1 MTADMKVL
9 ISADMEGTC
18 GVVSWTQVMPPEVTG
33 SSEPNSQDRY
43 LRTRERMTAE
53 VNAAVEGALAGG
65 ASEVIVNDSHDGMR
79 NLIPDRLHPAVRF
92 ITGSDKP
99 LGMVQGV
106 DLDGVGAVFY
116 TGYHA
121 KAGTP
126 AAPLAHTWSGW
137 LNDVRIDGTS
147 TGEFGINA
155 VVAGHYGIPVVLVT
169 GDDKAV
175 SQTQALLGDQVVGA
189 VVKEG
194 ISTFSA
200 LHLHPLKAQQ
210 VIRDAAEAAVGRVRQ
225 ARPLTLEPGRAVE
238 LEFDHQARADQAI
251 QVPGVSRTGER
262 SVTWIPEDGYEFIQT
277 FSAVMMCAGIRMS
290 P

>member
-1 MTADMKVL
+1 MKVL

-18 GVVSWTQVMPPEVTG
+18 GVVSWVQVMPPEVAG
-33 SSEPNSQDRY
+33 AHEPSSLDEY
-43 LRTRERMTAE
+43 TRTRERMTAE

-65 ASEVIVNDSHDGMR
+65 ADEVIVNDSHDGMR
-79 NLIPDRLHPAVRF
+79 NLLPDTLHPAVRF
-92 ITGSDKP
+92 ITGNDKP
-99 LGMVQGV
+99 LGMMQGV

-126 AAPLAHTWSGW
+126 AAPLAHTWTGW
-137 LNDVRIDGTS
+137 LNDVRLDGVS

-155 VVAGHYGIPVVLVT
+155 AVAGYYGVPVVMVS

-175 SQTQALLGDQVVGA
+175 AQTQALLGEQVAGA

-200 LHLHPLKAQQ
+200 LHLHPEKAQRL
-210 VIRDAAEAAVGRVRQ
+210 IREAAQEGIGRASLALPYVLPRG
-225 ARPLTLEPGRAVE
+225 AAVE
-238 LEFDHQARADQAI
+238 LTFDHQARADQAVL
-251 QVPGVSRTGER
+251 VPGVARTGER
-262 SVTWIPEDGYEFIQT
+262 SIAWNPSHGDDFMRT
-277 FSAVMMCAGIRMS
+277 FRAVMKCAAISMS

>member
-1 MTADMKVL
+1 MKVL

-18 GVVSWTQVMPPEVTG
+18 GVVSWVQVMPPEYVNG
-33 SSEPNSQDRY
+33 SEPSAQDRY

-53 VNAAVEGALAGG
+53 VNAAVEGALAAG
-65 ASEVIVNDSHDGMR
+65 ADEVIVNDSHDGMR
-79 NLIPDRLHPAVRF
+79 NIIPDQLHSEVRF
-92 ITGSDKP
+92 ITGNDKP
-99 LGMVQGV
+99 LGMMQGV

-126 AAPLAHTWSGW
+126 AAPLAHTWTGW
-137 LNDVRIDGTS
+137 LNDVKLDGVS

-155 VVAGHYGIPVVLVT
+155 AVAGYYGVPVVMIS

-175 SQTQALLGDQVVGA
+175 AQTQALLGEQVAGA

-200 LHLHPLKAQQ
+200 LHLHPEKARQR
-210 VIRDAAEAAVGRVRQ
+210 IREAAEQGMLNV
-225 ARPLTLEPGRAVE
+225 ERAQPYSLPADSTVE
-238 LEFDHQARADQAI
+238 LTFDHQARADQAI
-251 QVPGVSRTGER
+251 LVPGVVRTGER
-262 SVTWIPEDGYEFIQT
+262 SVAWIPRDGYEFIRT
-277 FSAVMMCAGIRMS
+277 FRAVMSCAGIQMS

>member
-1 MTADMKVL
+1 
-9 ISADMEGTC
+9 
-18 GVVSWTQVMPPEVTG
+18 MPPEVVG
-33 SSEPNSQDRY
+33 NSEPSAQDRY
-43 LRTRERMTAE
+43 FRTRRRMTGE

-65 ASEVIVNDSHDGMR
+65 ADEVIVNDSHDGMR
-79 NLIPDRLHPAVRF
+79 NLIPQELHLAVRF
-92 ITGSDKP
+92 ITGNDKP
-99 LGMVQGV
+99 LGMMQGV

-126 AAPLAHTWSGW
+126 AAPLAHTWTGW
-137 LNDVRIDGTS
+137 LNDVRIGDLS

-155 VVAGHYGIPVVLVT
+155 AVAGYYGVPVVLVT

-175 SQTQALLGDQVVGA
+175 AQTQALLGEQVAGA

-200 LHLHPLKAQQ
+200 LHLHPERARE
-210 VIRDAAEAAVGRVRQ
+210 VIRAAAEDAMSRVQ
-225 ARPLTLEPGRAVE
+225 GATPFTLPAGAPVE
-238 LEFDHQARADQAI
+238 LTFDHQARADQAVLI
-251 QVPGVSRTGER
+251 PGVARSGER
-262 SVTWIPEDGYEFIQT
+262 SVVWTPADGREFILT
-277 FSAVMMCAGIRMS
+277 FRAVMKCAGIAMS

>member
-1 MTADMKVL
+1 VKVL

-18 GVVSWTQVMPPEVTG
+18 GVVSWTQVMPPEVVG
-33 SSEPNSQDRY
+33 AAEPSSQKRY
-43 LRTRERMTAE
+43 DRTRRRMTAE

-65 ASEVIVNDSHDGMR
+65 ADEVIVNDSHDGMR
-79 NLIPDRLHPAVRF
+79 NLIPEELHPAVRF
-92 ITGSDKP
+92 ITGNDKP

-106 DLDGVGAVFY
+106 DLEGIGAVFY

-126 AAPLAHTWSGW
+126 AAPLAHTWTGW
-137 LNDVRIDGTS
+137 LNDVRLDGVS

-155 VVAGHYGIPVVLVT
+155 AVAGHFGVPVVLVT
-169 GDDKAV
+169 GDSKAV
-175 SQTQALLGDQVVGA
+175 AQTQAFLGDQVVGA

-200 LHLHPLKAQQ
+200 LHLHPVAAQNL
-210 VIRDAAEAAVGRVRQ
+210 IREAAEAAISRIER
-225 ARPLTLEPGRAVE
+225 ARPYRLQAGRSVE
-238 LEFDHQARADQAI
+238 LEFDHQARADQAEL
-251 QVPGVSRTGER
+251 VPGVSRSGER
-262 SVTWIPEDGYEFIQT
+262 AVTWIPDDGEAFIRT
-277 FSAVMMCAGIRMS
+277 FRAVMMCAGIRMS

>member
-1 MTADMKVL
+1 MKVL

-18 GVVSWTQVMPPEVTG
+18 GVVSWTQVMPPEVVGT
-33 SSEPNSQDRY
+33 SEPSSQDRY
-43 LRTRERMTAE
+43 FRTRQRMTAE

-65 ASEVIVNDSHDGMR
+65 ADEVIVNDSHDGMR
-79 NLIPDRLHPAVRF
+79 NLIPDELHPAVRF
-92 ITGSDKP
+92 ITGNDKP

-106 DLDGVGAVFY
+106 DLDGVGALFY

-126 AAPLAHTWSGW
+126 AAPLAHTWTGW
-137 LNDVRIDGTS
+137 LNDVRIDGVS

-155 VVAGHYGIPVVLVT
+155 VAAGYYGVPVTLVT

-175 SQTQALLGDQVVGA
+175 AQTQALLGEQVVGA

-194 ISTFSA
+194 ISTHAA
-200 LHLHPLKAQQ
+200 LHLHPARARE
-210 VIRDAAEAAVGRVRQ
+210 VIREAAEAAMLLAGE
-225 ARPLTLEPGRAVE
+225 ATPFPLPGGASVE
-238 LEFDHQARADQAI
+238 LTFDHQARADQAVL
-251 QVPGVSRTGER
+251 VPGVVRTGER
-262 SVTWIPEDGYEFIQT
+262 SVAWIPENGGEFIRV
-277 FSAVMMCAGIRMS
+277 FRAVMACAGIRMS

>member
-1 MTADMKVL
+1 MKVV

-18 GVVSWTQVMPPEVTG
+18 GVVAWPQVMPPEYVTG
-33 SSEPNSQDRY
+33 EPAALYRY
-43 LRTRERMTAE
+43 ERTRERMTAE

-65 ASEVIVNDSHDGMR
+65 ADEVIVNDSHDGMR
-79 NLIPDRLHPAVRF
+79 NIIPEELHPSVRF
-92 ITGSDKP
+92 ITGNDKP
-99 LGMVQGV
+99 LGMAQGV
-106 DLDGVGAVFY
+106 QIDGVGAFFY

-126 AAPLAHTWSGW
+126 AAPLAHTWTGW
-137 LNDVRIDGTS
+137 LNDVRLDGVS

-155 VVAGHYGIPVVLVT
+155 VVAGYYGVPVVFAS

-175 SQTQALLGDQVVGA
+175 AQVQALLGEQVAGA

-200 LHLHPLKAQQ
+200 LHLHPTKAQEL
-210 VIRDAAEAAVGRVRQ
+210 IRETAERAMRNVSQ
-225 ARPLTLEPGRAVE
+225 AKPFTLAQGATVE
-238 LEFDHQARADQAI
+238 LEFDHQARADQAVL
-251 QVPGVSRTGER
+251 VPGVVRTGER
-262 SVTWIPEDGYEFIQT
+262 AVAWIPANGHEFIIT
-277 FSAVMMCAGIRMS
+277 FRAVMACAGIRMS

>member
-1 MTADMKVL
+1 MKVL

-18 GVVSWTQVMPPEVTG
+18 GVVSWVQVMPPEYVG
-33 SSEPNSQDRY
+33 EGEPTAADRY
-43 LRTRERMTAE
+43 FRTRERMTAE

-65 ASEVIVNDSHDGMR
+65 ADEVIVNDSHDGMR
-79 NLIPDRLHPAVRF
+79 NLIPEKLHPSVRF
-92 ITGSDKP
+92 ITGNDKP

-106 DLDGVGAVFY
+106 DLAGVGAVFY

-126 AAPLAHTWSGW
+126 AAPLAHTWTGW
-137 LNDVRIDGTS
+137 LNDVRLDGVS

-155 VVAGHYGIPVVLVT
+155 AVAGYYGVPVVLVT

-175 SQTQALLGDQVVGA
+175 AQTQTLLGEQVAGA

-200 LHLHPLKAQQ
+200 LHLHPERARE
-210 VIRDAAEAAVGRVRQ
+210 VIRAAAEAALGNVAD
-225 ARPLTLEPGRAVE
+225 ARPYTLPAGATVE
-238 LEFDHQARADQAI
+238 LEFDHQSRADQAVL
-251 QVPGVSRTGER
+251 VPGVVRTGER
-262 SVTWIPEDGYEFIQT
+262 AIAWVPTSGHDFIRT
-277 FSAVMMCAGIRMS
+277 FRAVMKVADVRMS